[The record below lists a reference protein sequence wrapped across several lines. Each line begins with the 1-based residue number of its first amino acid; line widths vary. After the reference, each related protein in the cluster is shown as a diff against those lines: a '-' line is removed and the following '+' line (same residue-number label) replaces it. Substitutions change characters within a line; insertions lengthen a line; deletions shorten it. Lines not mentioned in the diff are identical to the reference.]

1 MSDKIDQIQEVYFNF
16 RKAQA
21 DFNNRGFRMPKN
33 FEDHFK
39 KKLSAINQK
48 KLVKITNWY
57 NTKWSNI
64 DPYTYF
70 TCGFELYK
78 KRFSYIKFF
87 EEKILLLYIQKD
99 KNEKRN
105 IRVTKEKLI
114 ASAKF
119 IKKYMRDNN
128 ISSLQEYMDTNDGNQ
143 KLAVSHYLKNEIDSS
158 FFVFLLKKGM
168 KLTDIDRSF
177 IPYISKH
184 YRTINIMLVD
194 IKPFLDK
201 IEELIGGKNEY
212 RT

>member
-1 MSDKIDQIQEVYFNF
+1 MNIEQIEQIYYQF

-21 DFNNRGFRMPKN
+21 DYNNRGFRMPKN

-48 KLVKITNWY
+48 KLVKATNWF
-57 NTKWSNI
+57 NTKWNNI
-64 DPYTYF
+64 DPYIYF
-70 TCGFELYK
+70 TCGFEIYK

-87 EEKILLLYIQKD
+87 EEKILLLYIQRD
-99 KNEKRN
+99 KNEKRQ

-119 IKKYMRDNN
+119 IKKYMRDND
-128 ISSLQEYMDTNDGNQ
+128 ISTLKEYMDTNDGNQ

-158 FFVFLLKKGM
+158 FFVFLLKMGM
-168 KLTDIDRSF
+168 RLTDIDRSF

-184 YRTINIMLVD
+184 YRVINVMLVD
-194 IKPFLDK
+194 IKPFLNK
-201 IEELIGGKNEY
+201 IEESIGGKNEY

>member
-1 MSDKIDQIQEVYFNF
+1 MSNIEQIEQVYYQF

-33 FEDHFK
+33 FEEHFK

-48 KLVKITNWY
+48 KLATITNWY

-64 DPYTYF
+64 DKYRYF

-78 KRFSYIKFF
+78 KRFSYVKFF
-87 EEKILLLYIQKD
+87 EEKILVLYIQRD
-99 KNEKRN
+99 KNEKRQT
-105 IRVTKEKLI
+105 RVTKEKLI
-114 ASAKF
+114 SSAKF
-119 IKKYMRDNN
+119 IKKYMQDNK
-128 ISSLQEYMDTNDGNQ
+128 IQSLQEYMDTNDGNQ
-143 KLAVSHYLKNEIDSS
+143 KLAVSHYIKNEIDSS

-168 KLTDIDRSF
+168 RLSDTDRSF

-184 YRTINIMLVD
+184 YRIINVMLVD

-201 IEELIGGKNEY
+201 MEKMI
-212 RT
+212 

>member
-1 MSDKIDQIQEVYFNF
+1 MNIEQIEQVYYQF
-16 RKAQA
+16 RKSQA

-48 KLVKITNWY
+48 KLAKITNWY

-64 DPYTYF
+64 DPYRYF

-78 KRFSYIKFF
+78 KRFSYVKFF
-87 EEKILLLYIQKD
+87 EEKILVLYIQRD
-99 KNEKRN
+99 KNEKRQT
-105 IRVTKEKLI
+105 RVTKEKLI
-114 ASAKF
+114 SSAKF
-119 IKKYMRDNN
+119 IKKYMQDNK
-128 ISSLQEYMDTNDGNQ
+128 IQSLQEYMDTNDGNQ
-143 KLAVSHYLKNEIDSS
+143 KLAVSHYIKNEIDSS

-168 KLTDIDRSF
+168 RLSDTDRSF

-184 YRTINIMLVD
+184 YRIINVMLVD

-201 IEELIGGKNEY
+201 MEELIGGKK
-212 RT
+212 

>member
-1 MSDKIDQIQEVYFNF
+1 
-16 RKAQA
+16 
-21 DFNNRGFRMPKN
+21 MPKN

-39 KKLSAINQK
+39 KKVSAIYQK
-48 KLVKITNWY
+48 KLVKATNWF

-64 DPYTYF
+64 DPYIYF

-87 EEKILLLYIQKD
+87 EEKILLLYIQRD
-99 KNEKRN
+99 KNEKRE

-119 IKKYMRDNN
+119 IKKYIKENH

-143 KLAVSHYLKNEIDSS
+143 KLAVSHYLKNRIDSS

-168 KLTDIDRSF
+168 RLTDVDRSF

-184 YRTINIMLVD
+184 YRVINVMLVD

-201 IEELIGGKNEY
+201 IEELI
-212 RT
+212 

>member
-1 MSDKIDQIQEVYFNF
+1 MSNIEQIEQIYYQF

-21 DFNNRGFRMPKN
+21 DYNNHGFRMPKN

-48 KLVKITNWY
+48 KLAKITNWY

-64 DPYTYF
+64 DPYRYF

-87 EEKILLLYIQKD
+87 EEKILVLYIQRD
-99 KNEKRN
+99 KNEKRQT
-105 IRVTKEKLI
+105 RVTKEKLI
-114 ASAKF
+114 TSAKF
-119 IKKYMRDNN
+119 IKQYMKDNH

-168 KLTDIDRSF
+168 RLSDTDRSF

-184 YRTINIMLVD
+184 YRIINVMLVD

-201 IEELIGGKNEY
+201 MEELIGGKK
-212 RT
+212 

>member
-1 MSDKIDQIQEVYFNF
+1 MNIEQIEQVYYQF
-16 RKAQA
+16 RKSQA

-48 KLVKITNWY
+48 KLVKATNWF

-64 DPYTYF
+64 DPYRYF

-87 EEKILLLYIQKD
+87 EEKILVLYIQRD
-99 KNEKRN
+99 KNEKRQT
-105 IRVTKEKLI
+105 RVTKEKLI
-114 ASAKF
+114 TSAKF
-119 IKKYMRDNN
+119 IKQYMKDNH

-168 KLTDIDRSF
+168 RLSDTDRSF

-184 YRTINIMLVD
+184 YRIINVMLVD

-201 IEELIGGKNEY
+201 MEELIGGKNEY

>member
-1 MSDKIDQIQEVYFNF
+1 MNIEQIEQIYYQF

-21 DFNNRGFRMPKN
+21 DYNNRGFRMPKN

-48 KLVKITNWY
+48 KLVKATNWF

-64 DPYTYF
+64 DPYIYF
-70 TCGFELYK
+70 TCGFEIYK

-87 EEKILLLYIQKD
+87 EEKILLLYIQRD
-99 KNEKRN
+99 KNEKRQ

-119 IKKYMRDNN
+119 IKKYMRDND
-128 ISSLQEYMDTNDGNQ
+128 ISTLKEYMDTNDGNQ

-158 FFVFLLKKGM
+158 FFVFLLKMGM
-168 KLTDIDRSF
+168 RLTDIDRSF

-184 YRTINIMLVD
+184 YRVINVMLVD
-194 IKPFLDK
+194 IKPFLNK
-201 IEELIGGKNEY
+201 IEESIGGKNEY

>member
-1 MSDKIDQIQEVYFNF
+1 MSDKIEQIQEVYFKF

-21 DFNNRGFRMPKN
+21 DYNNRGFRMPKK
-33 FEDHFK
+33 FEEHFK
-39 KKLSAINQK
+39 KKLSLVNQK
-48 KLVKITNWY
+48 KLVKATNWF

-64 DPYTYF
+64 DPYVYF

-87 EEKILLLYIQKD
+87 EEKILLLYIQRD
-99 KNEKRN
+99 KNEKRQ
-105 IRVTKEKLI
+105 IRVTKEKLVV
-114 ASAKF
+114 SAKF
-119 IKKYMRDNN
+119 VKKYMRDNK
-128 ISSLQEYMDTNDGNQ
+128 IYTLHEYMDTNDGNQ

-158 FFVFLLKKGM
+158 FFVFLIKKGM

-194 IKPFLDK
+194 IMSFLNK
-201 IEELIGGKNEY
+201 IETLIGGN
-212 RT
+212 